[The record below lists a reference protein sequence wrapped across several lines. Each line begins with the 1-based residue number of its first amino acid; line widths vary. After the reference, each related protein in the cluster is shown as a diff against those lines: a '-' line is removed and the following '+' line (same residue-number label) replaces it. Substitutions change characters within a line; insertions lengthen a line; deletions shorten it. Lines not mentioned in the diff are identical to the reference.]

1 MKSHFQRWISA
12 AAILFFAGWAHAQPT
27 VHTATSAGNYT
38 SKLDYTT
45 CATGPCQNFTLAMGV
60 SGSFTTASPLAGN
73 LAGASIPA
81 LVTSFNFSDGLTT
94 YSSADPA
101 TRIYIFQVTTNAA
114 GAVTDA
120 AIVLNRWE
128 TGLSPHAANDRTSL
142 MAITG
147 TAQAGRNYR
156 CLATGTSPAGAADSC
171 DIETADSGASEASGA
186 RISWSSAAVASI
198 PTLSQWG
205 LIIMS
210 SILGL
215 AGLAAM
221 RRRPL

>member
-38 SKLDYTT
+38 GKTDYTT

-60 SGSFTTASPLAGN
+60 SGSFTTASPLPAN
-73 LAGASIPA
+73 LMGASIPG

-101 TRIYIFQVTTNAA
+101 TRIFLFQVTTNAA

-120 AIVLNRWE
+120 AIWMHRWE
-128 TGLSPHAANDRTSL
+128 TGVSPHAVGDRTSL
-142 MAITG
+142 MVIAG
-147 TAQAGRNYR
+147 SAQVGRNYR
-156 CLATGTSPAGAADSC
+156 CLAIATSPAGAADSC
-171 DIETADSGASEASGA
+171 DDETTDGGTSRASGA

-215 AGLAAM
+215 TGLAAM
-221 RRRPL
+221 RRRTL